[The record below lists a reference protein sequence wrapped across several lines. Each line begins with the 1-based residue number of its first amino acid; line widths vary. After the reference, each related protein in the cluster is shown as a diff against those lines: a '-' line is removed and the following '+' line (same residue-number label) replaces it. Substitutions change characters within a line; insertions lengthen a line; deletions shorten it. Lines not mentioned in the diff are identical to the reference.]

1 MVSGA
6 VSVMFTYDGNTAW
19 AMDQLGDDNPL
30 VIAPFTEDP
39 VQLGIHVIDTVWEKG
54 IKNVCWLGIGGTWAS
69 AMQAVVHMKERSAL
83 EIIDEDTPARGKC
96 RQKNGTCFVPASG
109 AGEQKEREPC
119 TLAVHGS
126 FLSDQVAAAAPL
138 RPWHCLYFFPLP
150 QGQGSLG

>member
-1 MVSGA
+1 MVG
-6 VSVMFTYDGNTAW
+6 YYREK
-19 AMDQLGDDNPL
+19 L
-30 VIAPFTEDP
+30 VKLYRTGLSARDEIE
-39 VQLGIHVIDTVWEKG
+39 HVIDTVWEKG

-83 EIIDEDTPARGKC
+83 EIIDEDTSARGKC